1 MEPLSLK
8 LLGRPEV
15 SCGGQ
20 LLRFHFRKEQALLF
34 YLATE
39 GGLHPREKLAALL
52 WPEGREESSRASLRN
67 ALYGLRKTLKESTG
81 HEHLRAE
88 RDSAAVGLDLES
100 GVELDLS
107 LLKAASD
114 ATRLP
119 AEARDGEIRRLLE
132 DLRTAA
138 ATYSGEFLEGLFL
151 DDAPDFEYWVTLE
164 RERWLRHAEV
174 VFNRLSGLELRAG
187 EVGAAVATAER

>member
-1 MEPLSLK
+1 VEPLSLK

-67 ALYGLRKTLKESTG
+67 ALYGLRKTLKGATG
-81 HEHLRAE
+81 QEHLRVA
-88 RDSAAVGLDLES
+88 RDSAIGLDLES

-114 ATRLP
+114 ATRPLV
-119 AEARDGEIRRLLE
+119 EAPEGEKRSVLE
-132 DLRTAA
+132 ELRTAA
-138 ATYSGEFLEGLFL
+138 ATYGGEFLEGLSL